1 MIENKITQEQEKKAK
16 LLNKKKCKIL
26 SQPRMRFNSRTE
38 LERWVDYMKQD
49 INEKD
54 LKEKLIL
61 GYIKKIDNNNKIK
74 QKAKIIKNNNEK
86 KNNNDNDGDENS
98 ETEDMNELDDKFHYR
113 EILNKN
119 HLGEYF
125 QYKSHLNEKI
135 KQLLVDKKLLTFCR
149 NQNINLKNLTH
160 DKYIYN
166 NIIKKSN
173 SQNDIFKKNKLYFKG
188 ASQHALE
195 LALYKENQGLSDQ
208 QFLKLLNTPT
218 TNKNYNFDTKINL
231 ENALKT
237 NKNNN
242 INNNEYKKISKI
254 NLNKFKNRRV
264 YSTSVLK
271 HRDRNKKKN
280 NYFCYFDEITQTKK
294 EKMSSL
300 IKNELSSSLLN
311 DYINKYE
318 NDNDMLTNSSL
329 YFTTKMCRDYL
340 KPLSNNIKYDKKDLS
355 KKLNYLKNVI
365 NNRNEELELETI
377 KTYDSNNG
385 NKCSK
390 INLKEQIPQQKNVN
404 NRFSVNWSNY
414 VVIDNKIYPKEDIKT
429 ISEKILKKCNFYHS
443 KSQKSQDELIE
454 GNGKL
459 MFTCGLT
466 VNDFSRKYHL

>member
-218 TNKNYNFDTKINL
+218 TNKNYNFDK
-231 ENALKT
+231 
-237 NKNNN
+237 N
-242 INNNEYKKISKI
+242 INI
-254 NLNKFKNRRV
+254 
-264 YSTSVLK
+264 
-271 HRDRNKKKN
+271 
-280 NYFCYFDEITQTKK
+280 
-294 EKMSSL
+294 
-300 IKNELSSSLLN
+300 
-311 DYINKYE
+311 
-318 NDNDMLTNSSL
+318 
-329 YFTTKMCRDYL
+329 
-340 KPLSNNIKYDKKDLS
+340 
-355 KKLNYLKNVI
+355 
-365 NNRNEELELETI
+365 
-377 KTYDSNNG
+377 
-385 NKCSK
+385 
-390 INLKEQIPQQKNVN
+390 
-404 NRFSVNWSNY
+404 
-414 VVIDNKIYPKEDIKT
+414 
-429 ISEKILKKCNFYHS
+429 
-443 KSQKSQDELIE
+443 
-454 GNGKL
+454 
-459 MFTCGLT
+459 
-466 VNDFSRKYHL
+466 